1 MKSKQR
7 SHGTFQQTL
16 APMLFLAPN
25 LAIFLVFIVLP
36 AMLGIRMSLFEWS
49 ILDGSKFVGLENFRT
64 VLNDGMFWT
73 TLRNT
78 FIYVIAVVPL
88 LTAFALALAL
98 LLAKEGKGMGF
109 FRAIYYIPTMLSM
122 IIVGI
127 AWRWILGF
135 DLGILNYA
143 LRLMGFAPIPWLTDG
158 TMANVSLVFVTLWTR
173 VGYFMMMFI
182 GGLQAIPETYYEAA
196 RIDGADRRAIF
207 RRITLPLLKPITL
220 VVMILATIEAFKAYD
235 LIYVMTQG
243 GPGTSTKFLVQYIYQ
258 AAFQED
264 RLGYSAAMSVVLLA
278 VIGVF
283 TAFQFIAQKDEY
295 TNE

>member
-1 MKSKQR
+1 MKSRQR

-25 LAIFLVFIVLP
+25 LAIFLVFIILP
-36 AMLGIRMSLFEWS
+36 AVLGIRMSLFEWS
-49 ILDGSKFVGLENFRT
+49 LLDGSRFIGLANFRN
-64 VLNDGMFWT
+64 VLKDGMFWT

-78 FIYVIAVVPL
+78 FVYVAAVVPL

-98 LLAKEGKGMGF
+98 LLAKEGRGMGF
-109 FRAIYYIPTMLSM
+109 FRAIYYVPTMLSM

-135 DLGILNYA
+135 DLGIVNYA
-143 LRLMGFAPIPWLTDG
+143 IKLLGGTPAPWLTDG
-158 TMANVSLVFVTLWTR
+158 AMANVSLVFVTLWTR

-182 GGLQAIPETYYEAA
+182 GGLQAIPSTYYEAA
-196 RIDGADRRAIF
+196 KIDGADRRAIF

-220 VVMILATIEAFKAYD
+220 VVVILATIEAFKAYD

-264 RLGYSAAMSVVLLA
+264 RLGYSAAMSVILLA

-283 TAFQFIAQKDEY
+283 TALQFIVQKDDY

>member
-1 MKSKQR
+1 MKSRQR

-25 LAIFLVFIVLP
+25 LAIFLVFIILP
-36 AMLGIRMSLFEWS
+36 AVLGIRMSLFEWS
-49 ILDGSKFVGLENFRT
+49 ILDGSRFIGLANFRN
-64 VLNDGMFWT
+64 VLKDGMFWT

-78 FIYVIAVVPL
+78 FVYVAAVVPL

-98 LLAKEGKGMGF
+98 LLAKEGRGMGF
-109 FRAIYYIPTMLSM
+109 FRAIYYVPTMLSM

-135 DLGILNYA
+135 DLGIVNYA
-143 LRLMGFAPIPWLTDG
+143 IKLFGGTPAPWLTDG
-158 TMANVSLVFVTLWTR
+158 AMANVSLVFVTLWTR

-182 GGLQAIPETYYEAA
+182 GGLQAIPSTYYEAA
-196 RIDGADRRAIF
+196 KIDGADRRAIF

-220 VVMILATIEAFKAYD
+220 VVVILATIEAFKAYD

-264 RLGYSAAMSVVLLA
+264 RLGYSAAMSVILLA

-283 TAFQFIAQKDEY
+283 TALQFIVQKDDY

>member
-1 MKSKQR
+1 MKSRQR

-25 LAIFLVFIVLP
+25 LAIFLVFIILP
-36 AMLGIRMSLFEWS
+36 AVLGIRMSLFEWS
-49 ILDGSKFVGLENFRT
+49 ILDGSRFIGLANFRN
-64 VLNDGMFWT
+64 VLKDGMFWT

-78 FIYVIAVVPL
+78 FVYVAAVVPL

-98 LLAKEGKGMGF
+98 LLAKEGRGMGF
-109 FRAIYYIPTMLSM
+109 FRAIYYVPTMLSM

-135 DLGILNYA
+135 DLGIVNYA
-143 LRLMGFAPIPWLTDG
+143 IKLLGGTPAPWLTDG
-158 TMANVSLVFVTLWTR
+158 AMANVSLVFVTLWTR

-182 GGLQAIPETYYEAA
+182 GGLQAIPSTYYEAA
-196 RIDGADRRAIF
+196 KIDGADRRAIF

-220 VVMILATIEAFKAYD
+220 VVVILATIEAFKAYD

-264 RLGYSAAMSVVLLA
+264 RLGYSAAMSVILLA

-283 TAFQFIAQKDEY
+283 TALQFIVQKDDY

>member
-1 MKSKQR
+1 
-7 SHGTFQQTL
+7 
-16 APMLFLAPN
+16 MLFLTPN
-25 LAIFLVFIVLP
+25 LAIFLVFIILP
-36 AMLGIRMSLFEWS
+36 AVLGIRMSLFEWS
-49 ILDGSKFVGLENFRT
+49 ILDGARFIGFANFRE
-64 VLNDGMFWT
+64 VVKDEMFWA

-78 FIYVIAVVPL
+78 FVYVVAVVPL

-98 LLAKEGKGMGF
+98 VLAKEGKGMGF
-109 FRAIYYIPTMLSM
+109 FRAIYYVPTMLSM

-135 DLGILNYA
+135 DLGIINYA
-143 LRLMGFAPIPWLTDG
+143 LKLLGAAPMPWLTDG
-158 TMANVSLVFVTLWTR
+158 AMANVSLVFVTLWTR

-182 GGLQAIPETYYEAA
+182 GGLQAIPSTYYEAA
-196 RIDGADRRAIF
+196 KVDGADRRAIF
-207 RRITLPLLKPITL
+207 RRITFPLLRPITL
-220 VVMILATIEAFKAYD
+220 VVVILATIEAFKAYD

-264 RLGYSAAMSVVLLA
+264 KLGYSAAMSVILLA

-283 TAFQFIAQKDEY
+283 TALQFIVQKDEY